1 MTATNGVS
9 VFVQNHAG
17 RKGVP
22 QRMSFEN
29 WIRAIP
35 DLRRRRVQI
44 NLLTVGISEG
54 KRFNRNFRK
63 RDYATNVLS
72 FSYAPVPGEKKT
84 WLLGDL
90 IICSPVVAREAAEQG
105 KPLRNHYAHLT
116 IHGVLHLLGYDHK
129 TTVEASIME
138 ARETRILAAL
148 GIPDPYA

>member
-1 MTATNGVS
+1 MTATSAVT
-9 VFVQNHAG
+9 VFVRNHAG

-22 QRMSFEN
+22 QRISFEN

-35 DLRRRRVQI
+35 DLRRRRAQI
-44 NLLTVGISEG
+44 NLVTVGISEG

-72 FSYAPVPGEKKT
+72 FSYEPLPGEKT
-84 WLLGDL
+84 CLLGDL
-90 IICSPVVAREAAEQG
+90 VICSPVVAREAVEQG

-116 IHGVLHLLGYDHK
+116 IHGVLHLLGYDHQ
-129 TTVEASIME
+129 TTVDASIME
-138 ARETRILAAL
+138 AHETRILAAL